1 MSTLRKVRYT
11 FSKTPVR
18 APLVWARHRG
28 FQSSDAFVG
37 SYPRSGSTWLR
48 FMLLEI
54 LAGRASGFSNTNEMI
69 PDVGRHR
76 SATHVLPAGGRLI
89 KTHEPF
95 RAEYKK
101 AIYLVRDP
109 RDVALSE
116 FAFHSAL
123 GLAGTDNFSVYLE
136 EFLRG
141 TVNPFGSWTNHA
153 ISWTDA
159 ADSGRSKILLVC
171 FEELKRS
178 SEQEL
183 ARIVEFLGV
192 PVQAGKIREAIAN
205 NSMDQMRQKEKADPQ
220 RASAKGKF
228 IRSGSAGGWRGVFT
242 EEQSQLVQHYAG
254 NVLARLGYAE
264 VESLE
269 GKLV

>member
-1 MSTLRKVRYT
+1 MPILRKVRYSL
-11 FSKTPVR
+11 SKTPTR
-18 APLVWARHRG
+18 APLVWVRHRG
-28 FQSSDAFVG
+28 FQISDVFVG

-54 LAGRASGFSNTNEMI
+54 LAGQSSGFSNTNEMI
-69 PDVGRHR
+69 PDVGRHPG
-76 SATHVLPAGGRLI
+76 ATPVLPAGGRSI

-116 FAFHSAL
+116 FAYQKAL
-123 GLAGTDNFSVYLE
+123 GLAGSDFSIYLQQ
-136 EFLRG
+136 FLRG
-141 TVNPFGSWTNHA
+141 EVNPFGSWSNHA
-153 ISWTDA
+153 ISWMDA
-159 ADSGRSKILLVC
+159 RDSGRSEVLLIR
-171 FEELKRS
+171 FEELKRH
-178 SEQEL
+178 SEREL
-183 ARIVEFLGV
+183 SRIVDFLGV
-192 PVQAGKIREAIAN
+192 LVPAVKIREAITN
-205 NSMDQMRQKEKADPQ
+205 NSMDRMRQKEKVDPQ

-228 IRSGSAGGWRGVFT
+228 IRSGSTGGWREVFT
-242 EEQSQLVQHYAG
+242 DGQSQLVQQSAG
-254 NVLARLGYAE
+254 DILARLGYSA

>member
-1 MSTLRKVRYT
+1 MSTLRKIRYSL
-11 FSKTPVR
+11 SKTPAR
-18 APLVWARHRG
+18 APLVWVRHHG
-28 FQSSDAFVG
+28 FKMSDAFVG

-54 LAGRASGFSNTNEMI
+54 LAGQASGFSNTNEMI
-69 PDVGRHR
+69 PDVGKHP
-76 SATHVLPAGGRLI
+76 SAAPVLPAGGRLI

-95 RAEYKK
+95 RPEYKK
-101 AIYLVRDP
+101 AIYLARDP

-116 FAFHSAL
+116 FAYQKAL
-123 GLAGTDNFSVYLE
+123 GLAGSDFDTYLE
-136 EFLRG
+136 QFLQG
-141 TVNPFGSWTNHA
+141 QVNPFGSWSNHA
-153 ISWTDA
+153 ISWMDA
-159 ADSGRSKILLVC
+159 ADSGRSDVLLVC
-171 FEELKRS
+171 FEELKRN

-183 ARIVEFLGV
+183 TRIVEFLDV
-192 PVQAGKIREAIAN
+192 PVDAAKIRAAVAN
-205 NSMDQMRQKEKADPQ
+205 NSMDRMRQKEKADPQ

-242 EEQSQLVQHYAG
+242 EEQAQLVQQYTG
-254 NVLARLGYAE
+254 NILARLGYAA

>member
-1 MSTLRKVRYT
+1 MPILRKVRYSL
-11 FSKTPVR
+11 SKTPVR

-28 FQSSDAFVG
+28 FQTSDAFVG

-69 PDVGRHR
+69 PDVGRHLT
-76 SATHVLPAGGRLI
+76 AAPVLPAGGRLI

-101 AIYLVRDP
+101 AIYLARDP

-116 FAFHSAL
+116 FAYHKAL
-123 GLAGTDNFSVYLE
+123 GLAGTNDFSVYLE
-136 EFLRG
+136 QFLHG
-141 TVNPFGSWTNHA
+141 AVNPFGSWTNHA
-153 ISWTDA
+153 ISWMDA
-159 ADSGRSKILLVC
+159 ADSGRSDVLLVC
-171 FEELKRS
+171 FEELKRN

-183 ARIVEFLGV
+183 SRIVEFLGM
-192 PVQAGKIREAIAN
+192 PVQTQKIREAIAN
-205 NSMDQMRQKEKADPQ
+205 NSMDKMRQKEKADPQ
-220 RASAKGKF
+220 RASANGKF
-228 IRSGSAGGWRGVFT
+228 IRSGSAGGWRAAFT
-242 EEQSQLVQHYAG
+242 DQQSQLVQQYAG
-254 NVLARLGYAE
+254 NILARLGYAE

>member
-1 MSTLRKVRYT
+1 MSILRKVRYT
-11 FSKTPVR
+11 FSKTPAR

-69 PDVGRHR
+69 PDVGRHL
-76 SATHVLPAGGRLI
+76 SATSVLPAGGRLI

-101 AIYLVRDP
+101 AIYLARDP

-116 FAFHSAL
+116 FAYQKAL
-123 GLAGTDNFSVYLE
+123 GLAGGDFNIYLE
-136 EFLRG
+136 QFMRG
-141 TVNPFGSWTNHA
+141 AVNPFGSWTNHA
-153 ISWTDA
+153 ISWMDA
-159 ADSGRSKILLVC
+159 ADSGRSEVLLVC
-171 FEELKRS
+171 FEELKRN

-183 ARIVEFLGV
+183 ARIVDFLGV
-192 PVQAGKIREAIAN
+192 PVQAATIREAIAN

-228 IRSGSAGGWRGVFT
+228 IRSGSAGGWREAFT
-242 EEQSQLVQHYAG
+242 EEQSQLVQQSAG
-254 NVLARLGYAE
+254 NILARLGYAE

-269 GKLV
+269 GRLV

>member
-1 MSTLRKVRYT
+1 MPILRKIRYSL
-11 FSKTPVR
+11 SKTPARV
-18 APLVWARHRG
+18 PLVWVRHRG
-28 FQSSDAFVG
+28 FQPSDAFVG

-69 PDVGRHR
+69 PDVGRHL
-76 SATHVLPAGGRLI
+76 AAAPVLPAGGRLI

-101 AIYLVRDP
+101 AIYLARDP

-116 FAFHSAL
+116 FAYQKAL
-123 GLAGTDNFSVYLE
+123 GLAGSDFDIYLE
-136 EFLRG
+136 RFLRG
-141 TVNPFGSWTNHA
+141 EVNPFGSWINHA
-153 ISWTDA
+153 ISWMDA
-159 ADSGRSKILLVC
+159 ADSGRSEVLLVC
-171 FEELKRS
+171 FEELKRN

-183 ARIVEFLGV
+183 SRIVDFLGM
-192 PVQAGKIREAIAN
+192 PVEAAKIREAIAN
-205 NSMDQMRQKEKADPQ
+205 NSMDKMRQKEKADPQ

-228 IRSGSAGGWRGVFT
+228 IRSGSAGGWREVFT
-242 EEQSQLVQHYAG
+242 EKQSQLVQQYSG
-254 NVLARLGYAE
+254 NILARLGYAE